1 MKIDAPVPNGGITTV
16 NSPPEP
22 VVPGPKI
29 PSIASISIDAVV
41 YPIPGEVTTT
51 LLIWPGIV
59 WLFSSSPSETVIST
73 KPPSPSPAIGTPV

>member
-51 LLIWPGIV
+51 LLI
-59 WLFSSSPSETVIST
+59 
-73 KPPSPSPAIGTPV
+73 